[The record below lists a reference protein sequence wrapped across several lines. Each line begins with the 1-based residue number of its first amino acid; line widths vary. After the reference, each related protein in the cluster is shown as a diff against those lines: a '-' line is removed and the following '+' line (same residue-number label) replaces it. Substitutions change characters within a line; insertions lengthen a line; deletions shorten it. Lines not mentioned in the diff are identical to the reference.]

1 MTPNNINVYIG
12 EVISA
17 NRLTYREIAD
27 KPFEI
32 RVSIISDLLIKSK
45 IDAIPYNINELQI
58 PEIGELVVLFQ
69 GIKKNSTPG
78 DKNTQWYYLKPM
90 STLGNINKNQMPGV
104 SKPRI
109 NKQISKIK
117 ASSQQII
124 SKTISPLQPSPGDII
139 YQGRW
144 GNTIRLGSTNIT
156 PENSKKLPY
165 TGQIGD
171 PIIILSNGKQHEENR
186 YVVENINKDPASLYL
201 TSTQQIPLLKLNH
214 DLRIS
219 TNPTYTEF
227 ANSQLIGTADRII
240 LTSKNDIIVLDSDKG
255 IEINSEDI
263 RLGINKEKESMLYS
277 GIVKQVLQGLID
289 IVSTGFKTSDGAIAT
304 KLHTPLEDLNKLMA
318 KIDNDNIKVDKYS
331 SNTNTDIT

>member
-1 MTPNNINVYIG
+1 MIPNNINVCIG

-17 NRLTYREIAD
+17 NRLTYKQIAD

-32 RVSIISDLLIKSK
+32 RVSIIGNQLIKPP

-58 PEIGELVVLFQ
+58 PVIGELVVLLK
-69 GIKKNSTPG
+69 GVKKNSKPG

-90 STLGNINKNQMPGV
+90 STLGSINKNDMPGV

-171 PIIILSNGKQHEENR
+171 PIIILSNGKQHEENK
-186 YVVENINKDPASLYL
+186 YVVENINEDPASLYL
-201 TSTQQIPLLKLNH
+201 TSTQQIPSLKLNH
-214 DLRIS
+214 DLRIGTS
-219 TNPTYTEF
+219 PIYTEF

-240 LTSKNDIIVLDSDKG
+240 LTSKNDIIVLDSTKG
-255 IEINSEDI
+255 IEINSKNI
-263 RLGINKEKESMLYS
+263 KIGINKEKESMLYS

-304 KLHTPLEDLNKLMA
+304 KLHTPLEDLNNLMT

-331 SNTNTDIT
+331 SNI

>member
-156 PENSKKLPY
+156 PEASKKLPY

-171 PIIILSNGKQHEENR
+171 PIIILSNGKQHEENN

-201 TSTQQIPLLKLNH
+201 TSTQQIPSLKLNH
-214 DLRIS
+214 DLSFSVINI
-219 TNPTYTEF
+219 TN
-227 ANSQLIGTADRII
+227 N
-240 LTSKNDIIVLDSDKG
+240 
-255 IEINSEDI
+255 
-263 RLGINKEKESMLYS
+263 
-277 GIVKQVLQGLID
+277 
-289 IVSTGFKTSDGAIAT
+289 
-304 KLHTPLEDLNKLMA
+304 
-318 KIDNDNIKVDKYS
+318 
-331 SNTNTDIT
+331 